1 MKTWLFHADPQFH
14 DLQKEIIKGRV
25 EDWRPWVYVDE
36 MEKGD
41 RVVLWQSGPR
51 GGVHGFGH
59 LAGRSYLSGKE
70 HRVNICYDELLD
82 QPAFKAKLRKHPV
95 LRNLSIL
102 KMPNGKNPS
111 RVQDQEYRALK
122 DLIASDVIN
131 IFSSYS
137 QEENRFT
144 NGLVSILDLSRYS
157 RQSLF
162 EVFLRE
168 LLNFDLQAE
177 IRKCR
182 VLTGIDDSTADAEL
196 CGTDIRIRIETKTK
210 SGTLR
215 EDQISSHL
223 DRLKRCR
230 EERKVL
236 VILTPDDGS
245 SGYIRKFL
253 ANRDITSFRSSKHH
267 VLHLEWRR
275 VYEFFEQITK
285 GRPSVFRELV
295 SQYLTQIRGRIFDQD
310 FAGIIQKISFGDMS
324 EVYPDTYLDE
334 VKKWSDWN
342 TPREYKKLDGT
353 GRRLLLYDKTRSA
366 ITVEAEIGKVEKFKN
381 RGEFPVKNTFV
392 PGSLKI
398 DKQLVPLARIQKIL
412 GFENFKSGRAAA
424 WNVTQEQY
432 RQLGISRT
440 QGDRGQRFAL

>member
-1 MKTWLFHADPQFH
+1 MKTWLFHAHPESY
-14 DLQKEIIKGRV
+14 DLQKETIKGCV
-25 EDWRPWVYVDE
+25 EEWRPWVYVDE

-41 RVVLWQSGPR
+41 RVVLWQSGPS

-59 LAGRSYLSGKE
+59 LDGRSYLSDKE

-82 QPAFKAKLRKHPV
+82 QPVFKAKLRNHPV

-111 RVQDQEYRALK
+111 RVQEKEYRALK

-131 IFSSYS
+131 IFSSYL
-137 QEENRFT
+137 QEEDRFT
-144 NGLVSILDLSRYS
+144 NGLISLLDLSRHS
-157 RQSLF
+157 GQPLF
-162 EVFLRE
+162 EVFFRE
-168 LLNFDLQAE
+168 LPNLDRQTE

-182 VLTGIDDSTADAEL
+182 VLTGIDGTADAEL

-215 EDQISSHL
+215 EDQIRSHL
-223 DRLKRCR
+223 QRLTICR
-230 EERKVL
+230 EATKVL

-245 SGYIRKFL
+245 SGYIKKFL
-253 ANRDITSFRSSKHH
+253 ANRDISSFRSRKNH

-275 VYEFFEQITK
+275 VYEFFEQTTK

-295 SQYLTQIRGRIFDQD
+295 SQYLTQIHGRIFDQD

-324 EVYPDTYLDE
+324 ELKPDTYLDE
-334 VKKWSDWN
+334 VKKWSYWD
-342 TPREYKKLDGT
+342 TPREYKKLDAK

-366 ITVEAEIGKVEKFKN
+366 ITVEAEIGKVERLKN
-381 RGEFPVKNTFV
+381 GGEFPVKNTFV
-392 PGSLKI
+392 PGTLKI
-398 DKQLVPLARIQKIL
+398 DKQLVPLARIQKIP

-432 RQLGISRT
+432 RQLGIS
-440 QGDRGQRFAL
+440 